1 MVNHLKTTTFKK
13 YLLGLVNIL
22 LALALVGIV
31 AAAVLVGS
39 YILSAPKLTEED
51 LTATVSSKIYDMD
64 GQLIADLGT
73 EKRSNATTEEIPTDL
88 ANAIVAIED
97 QRFYNHRGIDV
108 IRIAGSLLNNL
119 AGGNLQGGSTLDQQF
134 IKLTY
139 FSTSA
144 EDQTLKR
151 KVQEAW
157 LSLQLEQT
165 KTKQE
170 ILTYYVNKVN
180 MSNRTYGMKTASE
193 TFYGKE
199 LKELSLAQLALLA
212 GMPQAP
218 NQYDPYSYPE
228 DAKNR
233 RDLVLSEML
242 AEKYIDNSQYEQAIL
257 TPITDGL
264 LPLSN
269 DAAYPAYMDNYLKQ
283 VVEEVEKNTGY
294 NLLTTGMDIY
304 TNVDSAA
311 QQQLWNIYN
320 TDMYVSYPDELLQ
333 VASTIIDVSNGKVV
347 AQLGARNQPSN
358 VSFGINQ
365 AVETNRDFGSTMKP
379 ITDYAPAFENGVYS
393 STADIIVDEPYNYP
407 GTSTPVNNWD
417 KKYFGSLTVKSA
429 IQYSRNVTAV
439 KALEATG
446 LENSLKFL
454 NSVGIN
460 YPEIH
465 YSNAI
470 SSNTSDTSREYG
482 ASSEK
487 MAAAYAA
494 FANGGTYYA
503 PQYVNKIV
511 FSDGTVKEFPQTGT
525 RVMSEETAYLMTD
538 MMKSVM
544 EVGYGL
550 NASVAGV
557 PMAGKTG
564 TSNYTDI
571 EMESIIAAI
580 PEAAYNTTV
589 VPDENFVGYSSQYAM
604 AVWTGYTNRMTP
616 ILDNSMRIASDVY
629 HNMMTFMHSDY
640 TATDWEV
647 PSGVVNFGGNYY
659 LRDSS
664 SLKNAYINYYNSLSQ
679 SSSSSSTS
687 SSSSSSTP
695 ASGTHDNGTQT
706 ETSTSDGTSTS
717 DTSSNQQNN
726 GNTENTNQ

>member
-1 MVNHLKTTTFKK
+1 M
-13 YLLGLVNIL
+13 VNIL
-22 LALALVGIV
+22 LALALAGIV

-144 EDQTLKR
+144 EDQNLKR

-170 ILTYYVNKVN
+170 ILTYYVNKVY
-180 MSNRTYGMKTASE
+180 MSNGTYGMKTASE

-218 NQYDPYSYPE
+218 NQYDPYSHPE

-257 TPITDGL
+257 TPVTDGL

-564 TSNYTDI
+564 TSNYTDT

-580 PEAAYNTTV
+580 PEAAYNTMV

-616 ILDNSMRIASDVY
+616 ILDNGMRIASDVY

-664 SLKNAYINYYNSLSQ
+664 SLKNAYINHYNSLSQ

-726 GNTENTNQ
+726 GYTENTNQ

>member
-1 MVNHLKTTTFKK
+1 MKTTTFKK

-31 AAAVLVGS
+31 AASVLVGS

-407 GTSTPVNNWD
+407 GTSIPVNNWD
-417 KKYFGSLTVKSA
+417 KQYFGSLTVKSA
-429 IQYSRNVTAV
+429 IQYSRNVPAV

-470 SSNTSDTSREYG
+470 SSNTSDTISEYG

-580 PEAAYNTTV
+580 PEAAYNTMV

>member
-564 TSNYTDI
+564 TSNYTDT

-687 SSSSSSTP
+687 SSSSSSAP

>member
-1 MVNHLKTTTFKK
+1 M
-13 YLLGLVNIL
+13 VNIL
-22 LALALVGIV
+22 LALALAGIV

-108 IRIAGSLLNNL
+108 IRIAGSFLNNL

-144 EDQTLKR
+144 EDQNLKR

-170 ILTYYVNKVN
+170 ILTYYVNKVY
-180 MSNRTYGMKTASE
+180 MSNGTYGMKTASE

-218 NQYDPYSYPE
+218 NQYDPYSHPE

-257 TPITDGL
+257 TPVTDGL

-283 VVEEVEKNTGY
+283 VIEEVEKNTGY

-333 VASTIIDVSNGKVV
+333 VASTIIDVSSGKVV

-564 TSNYTDI
+564 TSNYTDT

-580 PEAAYNTTV
+580 PEAAYNTMV

-616 ILDNSMRIASDVY
+616 ILDNGMRIASDVY

-664 SLKNAYINYYNSLSQ
+664 SLKNAYINHYNSLSQ

-726 GNTENTNQ
+726 GYTENTNQ

>member
-1 MVNHLKTTTFKK
+1 M
-13 YLLGLVNIL
+13 VNIL
-22 LALALVGIV
+22 LALALAGIV

-144 EDQTLKR
+144 EDQNLKR

-170 ILTYYVNKVN
+170 ILTYYVNKVY
-180 MSNRTYGMKTASE
+180 MSNGTYGMKTASE

-218 NQYDPYSYPE
+218 NQYDPYSHPE

-257 TPITDGL
+257 TPVTDGL

-283 VVEEVEKNTGY
+283 VIEEVEKNTGY

-333 VASTIIDVSNGKVV
+333 VASTIIDVSSGKVI

-429 IQYSRNVTAV
+429 IKYSRNVTAV

-550 NASVAGV
+550 NASVTGV

-564 TSNYTDI
+564 TSNYTDT

-580 PEAAYNTTV
+580 PEAAYNTMV

-616 ILDNSMRIASDVY
+616 ILDNGMRIASDVY

-664 SLKNAYINYYNSLSQ
+664 SLKNAYINHYNSLSQ

-726 GNTENTNQ
+726 GYTENTNQ

>member
-31 AAAVLVGS
+31 AASVLVGS

-407 GTSTPVNNWD
+407 GTSIPVNNWD
-417 KKYFGSLTVKSA
+417 KQYFGSLTVKSA
-429 IQYSRNVTAV
+429 IQYSRNVPAV

-470 SSNTSDTSREYG
+470 SSNTSDTISEYG

-580 PEAAYNTTV
+580 PEAAYNTMV